1 MKKIN
6 YIAIIILV
14 SCLFTC
20 KNNKTDREKEAKIQ
34 KIDEYIDIEIKDTSQ
49 VLSLDF
55 LQGYWQGE
63 SDVNMNTPYRVI
75 DKNNVLDIIC
85 IEGVCEINTKEYTH
99 VEVGLIGFTNDTL
112 QDFSNV
118 DNLEKTGRYL
128 VLYNKESEKVRFDEN
143 IEYDSN
149 SYTTSLTSDF
159 MLYTKSPSAFVKLD
173 SIPKVLQAKYDS
185 IIRTKK
191 YFKR

>member
-1 MKKIN
+1 MPSTIL
-6 YIAIIILV
+6 ILV
-14 SCLFTC
+14 LLLSFAGKDKKETNGNEF
-20 KNNKTDREKEAKIQ
+20 KTNINNEKDVIINEIDMSKT
-34 KIDEYIDIEIKDTSQ
+34 
-49 VLSLDF
+49 LNLNF

-63 SDVNMNTPYRVI
+63 ADVNMNTPYRVI
-75 DKNNVLDIIC
+75 DKNNVLDIIY
-85 IEGVCEINTKEYTH
+85 IEGVCEINTEEYTH

-128 VLYNKESEKVRFDEN
+128 VLYNKELGKVRFDEN

-173 SIPKVLQAKYDS
+173 SIPKVLQAKHDS